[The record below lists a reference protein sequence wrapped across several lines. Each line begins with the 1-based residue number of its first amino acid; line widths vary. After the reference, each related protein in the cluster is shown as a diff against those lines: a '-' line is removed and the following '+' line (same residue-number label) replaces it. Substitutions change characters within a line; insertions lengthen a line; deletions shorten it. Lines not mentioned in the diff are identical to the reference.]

1 MIGRIPDGCDGA
13 DKSALGA
20 INRPLQPIY
29 SAFAS
34 RSRLV
39 DCLQRVHT
47 PGELRSEETGSVPLC
62 YNVTKLFAVRQ
73 GREKDGM
80 PDIDKEPGASMPIVA
95 CVTVGAFQEN
105 CYLYA
110 CPQTHEAVIIDPGD
124 EAESILKNIA
134 ELKLIPKY
142 IINTHGH
149 IDHIGAIDAVSAV
162 YPVPLAIH
170 PDDVH
175 MYTDEGVVRTFGRRA
190 PLVQRKPDILLKEG
204 DTFSFGTLTLEV
216 LHTPG
221 HTPGGV
227 CLVSRPYCVF
237 SGDTLFHR
245 SIGRTDLE
253 VGNYEQLIRSIRE
266 KLSTLDDDLVVFP
279 GHGVPTT
286 ILEEKHENPFVT
298 IEE

>member
-34 RSRLV
+34 GSRLD
-39 DCLQRVHT
+39 DCLQRGHT
-47 PGELRSEETGSVPLC
+47 TGELRSEETGSVPLC

-80 PDIDKEPGASMPIVA
+80 PDIDKEPGASMPMVA

-149 IDHIGAIDAVSAV
+149 IDHISAIDAVSAV

-170 PDDVH
+170 PADVPL
-175 MYTDEGVVRTFGRRA
+175 YTDKRAAAMCGRPA
-190 PLVQRKPDILLKEG
+190 PPVLGKPDLL
-204 DTFSFGTLTLEV
+204 
-216 LHTPG
+216 
-221 HTPGGV
+221 
-227 CLVSRPYCVF
+227 
-237 SGDTLFHR
+237 
-245 SIGRTDLE
+245 
-253 VGNYEQLIRSIRE
+253 LIE
-266 KLSTLDDDLVVFP
+266 
-279 GHGVPTT
+279 
-286 ILEEKHENPFVT
+286 
-298 IEE
+298 